1 MFPPEWRS
9 RALAR
14 DIDVVERLHLFD
26 HRAVKSF
33 GHGLGLERPGHDI
46 DIVFGQQILEP
57 VHFGIA
63 PFRRVAIEEAADHVI
78 GLTRAAM
85 PRAEFG
91 AGKALFEGGHIRHV
105 AGPKALG
112 NRVQAGIVHIMRPE
126 VLNPLFVETDALE
139 GVGPKLRKPLEKLG
153 LTRVRD
159 IAYHLPER
167 FVTRRAIANLD
178 EGGEGEQV
186 IVALTPTEHRAGRSQ
201 RAPYRVLAQDD
212 AGNICALTYFGRA
225 SYTARKQLPVGERRW
240 VAGRLDR
247 YGDMLQIVHP
257 DHVESESAANLAQLN
272 EPVYRLSEGLTQPRV
287 AGLVAQA
294 MERLPKLPEWIE
306 PGQFDREGW
315 PTWRDALHLA
325 HRSDN
330 ARARDRLAYDEL
342 LANSLALLLVKADS
356 RRRKGQALRSDGSL
370 RAKLQLPFEMTGAQR
385 RSIAE
390 IEGDM
395 QQEAPMLRLLQGDV
409 GAGKTVVALAAML
422 IAVEAGKQAALL
434 APTEI
439 LARQHYETLRTMAAP
454 TGAEVALLT
463 GRAKGKEREGILMGL
478 LDGSI
483 DILVGTHSIFQ
494 DTVNY
499 RDLALVVVDEQH
511 RFGVQQRL
519 ALAAKGKRAPHT
531 LAMTAT
537 PIPRSL
543 TLAQYGEMDV
553 SRLDELPPGRQAID
567 TRVVSQDRLGDMVAA
582 VERHLASGQQA
593 YWVCPMVRESETD
606 DIAAAEARYASLKD
620 RFGTDVVMV
629 HGQLAPEVKDA
640 NMERF
645 ADGEAKLLIA
655 TTVIEVGVDVPAA
668 TLMVIEQAERFGLAQ
683 LHQLRGRVG
692 RGSEKSVC
700 VLLRGNELSETGKKR
715 LALMRETQDGFRI
728 AEEDL
733 ELRGG
738 GELLGTRQSG
748 EAAFNVANLE
758 QVQKLLP
765 AAHADARLLMERDGG
780 LTSERGEAARMLL
793 YLFERDW
800 GVQLLRGG

>member
-1 MFPPEWRS
+1 
-9 RALAR
+9 
-14 DIDVVERLHLFD
+14 
-26 HRAVKSF
+26 
-33 GHGLGLERPGHDI
+33 
-46 DIVFGQQILEP
+46 
-57 VHFGIA
+57 
-63 PFRRVAIEEAADHVI
+63 
-78 GLTRAAM
+78 
-85 PRAEFG
+85 
-91 AGKALFEGGHIRHV
+91 
-105 AGPKALG
+105 
-112 NRVQAGIVHIMRPE
+112 MRP
-126 VLNPLFVETDALE
+126 DALNSLFAE
-139 GVGPKLRKPLEKLG
+139 TQTLDGVGPKLMKPLEKLG
-153 LTRVRD
+153 LTRIRD
-159 IAYHLPER
+159 LAYHLPER
-167 FVTRRAIANLD
+167 FVTRRAVASLD
-178 EGGEGEQV
+178 DSGEGEQV
-186 IVALTPTEHRAGRSQ
+186 IVALTPTEHRAARNPGRG
-201 RAPYRVLAQDD
+201 PYRVLAQDE

-225 SYTARKQLPVGERRW
+225 SYTAKKQLPVGEKRW

-257 DHVESESAANLAQLN
+257 DHVEKDSAAHLARLN
-272 EPVYRLSEGLTQPRV
+272 EPVYALSEGLTQPRV

-294 MERLPKLPEWIE
+294 LERTPDLPEWIE
-306 PGQFDREGW
+306 SGQFEQAEW

-325 HRSDN
+325 HKTDHEK
-330 ARARDRLAYDEL
+330 ARDRLAYDEL
-342 LANSLALLLVKADS
+342 LANSLALLLVKAEG
-356 RRRKGQALRSDGSL
+356 RRRKGQALAGDGRL
-370 RAKLQLPFEMTGAQR
+370 RDRLELPFEMTGAQQ
-385 RSIAE
+385 RSISE
-390 IEGDM
+390 IEGDL

-422 IAVEAGKQAALL
+422 IAVEAGKQAAML

-439 LARQHYETLRTMAAP
+439 LARQHFETLRKMAAP
-454 TGAEVALLT
+454 TGAEIALLT
-463 GRAKGKEREGILMGL
+463 GRAKGREREGILMGL

-483 DILVGTHSIFQ
+483 DILVGTHAIFQ
-494 DTVNY
+494 DTVSY
-499 RDLALVVVDEQH
+499 KDLGLVVIDEQH

-567 TRVVSQDRLGDMVAA
+567 TLVVSQERLDDVVAG
-582 VERHLASGQQA
+582 VERHLATGQQA
-593 YWVCPMVRESETD
+593 YWVCPMVRDSEIA
-606 DIAAAEARYASLKD
+606 DIAAAEARYASLKE
-620 RFGTDVVMV
+620 RFGDDVVLV
-629 HGQLAPEVKDA
+629 HGQLRPEVKDA

-645 ADGEAKLLIA
+645 AGGGAKLLVA
-655 TTVIEVGVDVPAA
+655 TTVIEVGVDVPSA

-692 RGSEKSVC
+692 RGSEKSRC
-700 VLLRGNELSETGKKR
+700 LLLRGNELSETGKKR

-748 EAAFNVANLE
+748 EAAFRIANLE

-765 AAHADARLLMERDGG
+765 SAHADARLLIDRDGG
-780 LTSERGEAARMLL
+780 LTSPRGEAARILL

>member
-1 MFPPEWRS
+1 
-9 RALAR
+9 
-14 DIDVVERLHLFD
+14 
-26 HRAVKSF
+26 
-33 GHGLGLERPGHDI
+33 
-46 DIVFGQQILEP
+46 
-57 VHFGIA
+57 
-63 PFRRVAIEEAADHVI
+63 
-78 GLTRAAM
+78 
-85 PRAEFG
+85 
-91 AGKALFEGGHIRHV
+91 
-105 AGPKALG
+105 
-112 NRVQAGIVHIMRPE
+112 MRPDI
-126 VLNPLFVETDALE
+126 LNPLFAETKTLD
-139 GVGPKLRKPLEKLG
+139 GVGPKLAKPMEKLG
-153 LTRVRD
+153 LSTVKD
-159 IAYHLPER
+159 VAYHLPER
-167 FVTRRAIANLD
+167 FVSRRAIANLD

-186 IVALTPTEHRAGRSQ
+186 IVALTPTEHRAARNPGRG
-201 RAPYRVLAQDD
+201 PYRVLAQDEV
-212 AGNICALTYFGRA
+212 GNIAALTYFGRA
-225 SYTARKQLPVGERRW
+225 SYTAKKQLPVGEKRW

-257 DHVESESAANLAQLN
+257 DHVETESSAHMGRMT

-287 AGLVAQA
+287 GSLVEQA
-294 MERLPKLPEWIE
+294 LERLPDLPEWIE
-306 PGQFDREGW
+306 PGQFASEDW
-315 PTWRDALHLA
+315 PAWGEAIKAA
-325 HRSDN
+325 HRGPN
-330 ARARDRLAYDEL
+330 ETARARVAYDEL
-342 LANSLALLLVKADS
+342 LANSLALLLVKAEG
-356 RRRKGQALRSDGSL
+356 RRRKGQALAGDGGL
-370 RAKLQLPFEMTGAQR
+370 RAKLDLPFEMTGAQK

-390 IEGDM
+390 IEGDL

-422 IAVEAGKQAALL
+422 IACEAGKQAALL

-439 LARQHYETLRTMAAP
+439 LARQHFETLRAMAAP
-454 TGAEVALLT
+454 TGVEIALLT
-463 GRAKGKEREGILMGL
+463 GRAKGKERESILMGL

-483 DILVGTHSIFQ
+483 DILVGTHAIFQ
-494 DTVNY
+494 DSVSY
-499 RDLALVVVDEQH
+499 RDLGLVVIDEQH
-511 RFGVQQRL
+511 RFGVAQRL
-519 ALAAKGKRAPHT
+519 ALAGKGKRAPHT

-567 TRVVSQDRLGDMVAA
+567 TRVVAQERIEDMVAG

-593 YWVCPMVRESETD
+593 YWVCPMVRDSEVA
-606 DIAAAEARYASLKD
+606 DIAAAEARYASLKE
-620 RFGTDVVMV
+620 RFGDDVVLV
-629 HGQLAPEVKDA
+629 HGQLRPEVKDA
-640 NMERF
+640 AMERF
-645 ADGEAKLLIA
+645 ASGEAKLLIA
-655 TTVIEVGVDVPAA
+655 TTVIEVGVDVPSA

-700 VLLRGNELSETGKKR
+700 VLLRGNELSETGRKR

-748 EAAFNVANLE
+748 EAAFRIADLE
-758 QVQKLLP
+758 HVQKWLP

-780 LTSERGEAARMLL
+780 LTSERGEAARILL